1 MSYGQ
6 IIYNIIII
14 ILYIIWVKIQTTPVC
29 VLYNSYMLD
38 SIPNELPSENI
49 PLIIN
54 TLDIATKH
62 LCYLS
67 CFFRVFF
74 AVPQNKLVTL
84 HTHG

>member
-1 MSYGQ
+1 M
-6 IIYNIIII
+6 
-14 ILYIIWVKIQTTPVC
+14 ILLYYILFGVKIQTTPVC

-38 SIPNELPSENI
+38 SIPSELSSENI
-49 PLIIN
+49 SLIIN
-54 TLDIATKH
+54 TLDIATEH